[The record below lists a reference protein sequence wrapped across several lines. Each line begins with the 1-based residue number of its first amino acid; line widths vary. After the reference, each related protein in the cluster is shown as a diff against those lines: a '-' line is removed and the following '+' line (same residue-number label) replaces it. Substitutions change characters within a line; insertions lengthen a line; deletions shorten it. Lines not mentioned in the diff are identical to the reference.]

1 MENNMKDYI
10 KVLNDDLGKKIDD
23 NMQDIDMLEQI
34 NIVYDGI
41 REKLEKVLNHPDDV
55 TDKIKE
61 FINELEH
68 NIQVDKST
76 DEILMSGVAC
86 DYVIEKLKDIIK

>member
-1 MENNMKDYI
+1 MKDYI
-10 KVLNDDLGKKIDD
+10 KILNDDLGKKIND

-41 REKLEKVLNHPDDV
+41 RKKLEKALNQPDDI
-55 TDKIKE
+55 TNKIKD
-61 FINELEH
+61 FIKELEH
-68 NIQVDKST
+68 NIQVDN
-76 DEILMSGVAC
+76 DNNLDISGVTC

>member
-1 MENNMKDYI
+1 MKDYI

-23 NMQDIDMLEQI
+23 NMQDIDMLQQI

-41 REKLEKVLNHPDDV
+41 RKKLEKALNQPDDI
-55 TDKIKE
+55 TDKIKD
-61 FINELEH
+61 FIKELEY
-68 NIQVDKST
+68 NIQVDN
-76 DEILMSGVAC
+76 DNNLDISGVTC

>member
-1 MENNMKDYI
+1 MKDYI

-34 NIVYDGI
+34 NIVYDEI
-41 REKLEKVLNHPDDV
+41 RKKLENALKQPDDII
-55 TDKIKE
+55 DKIKD

-86 DYVIEKLKDIIK
+86 DYVIERLKDIIK

>member
-1 MENNMKDYI
+1 MKDYI
-10 KVLNDDLGKKIDD
+10 KILNDDLGKKIND

-41 REKLEKVLNHPDDV
+41 RKKLEKALNQPDDI
-55 TDKIKE
+55 TNKIKE

-68 NIQVDKST
+68 NIQVDKIADDKLTSAV
-76 DEILMSGVAC
+76 SC
-86 DYVIEKLKDIIK
+86 DYVIGRLKDIIK

>member
-1 MENNMKDYI
+1 MKDYI
-10 KVLNDDLGKKIDD
+10 KILNDDLGKKIND

-41 REKLEKVLNHPDDV
+41 REKLEKALNQPDDI
-55 TDKIKE
+55 TNKIIE
-61 FINELEH
+61 FIKELEH
-68 NIQVDKST
+68 NKQVDKDNGET
-76 DEILMSGVAC
+76 LISGASC